1 MPAAVTIASPRGT
14 ETTLWEIA
22 MPMSDYMRNLR
33 AKVGTT
39 VLEVPTVSILVF
51 DERERVLLVRHA
63 EGNDWTTPGGMIEP
77 YEIPT
82 DAAVREMW
90 EETGLHVELTR
101 IVGVFGGDLCT
112 SMYGNGDVVSWV
124 STVFA
129 ARPLGGNLRPDG
141 VETLDVRYFARA
153 DIASQRCKPHVPMFV
168 DAGYASGPAA
178 RFQPPAWRPPQP

>member
-1 MPAAVTIASPRGT
+1 
-14 ETTLWEIA
+14 

-33 AKVGTT
+33 EKVGTT

-51 DERERVLLVRHA
+51 DDRERVLLVRHA

-77 YEIPT
+77 CEIPS

-101 IVGVFGGDLCT
+101 VVGVFGGTLCVST
-112 SMYGNGDVVSWV
+112 YGNGDVVSWV

-129 ARPLGGNLRPDG
+129 AQPLGGTLRPDG
-141 VETLDVRYFARA
+141 EETLEVRYFARPELNE
-153 DIASQRCKPHVPMFV
+153 IRCKPHVRMFV
-168 DAGYASGPAA
+168 DAGYATGQAA
-178 RFQPPAWRPPQP
+178 CFQPPTWLPPQR